1 MLAGLAHL
9 PAAPLGD
16 GALRIRQHVDK
27 EPVMKKQS
35 SPISHVASRRS
46 VNLPNSIEEFLRR
59 QSVAPQEK
67 LHCPECGSVMR
78 NMETSFTSFETEKAW
93 NLTLPVCLECDP
105 KSRRST
111 VP

>member
-27 EPVMKKQS
+27 EPVMKKQF

-46 VNLPNSIEEFLRR
+46 INPPNSIEEFLRR
-59 QSVAPQEK
+59 QSVAPREK
-67 LHCPECGSVMR
+67 LPCPECGSVMQ
-78 NMETSFTSFETEKAW
+78 NAETSFTSVETEEAW
-93 NLTLPVCLECDP
+93 NLTLPVCLDCDP
-105 KSRRST
+105 KSRRSA
-111 VP
+111 VS